1 MGNRPLYAVITA
13 RASASEQIQLL
24 EGIIA
29 SAFDKDIDIAVIS
42 NIYNASE
49 YNDIIALEN
58 RIYSLICSRRPD
70 GIIITYDSFI
80 NPKLRKYV
88 TELADMKSIPVI
100 SIGSDCGKYPFVT
113 NDTSADI
120 KKITD
125 HLIEKHGFS
134 VIDILTGPQDSAEAA
149 ARVGGYKKSMSE
161 HGLTVEDDNIIW
173 GDFWTG
179 SGERTAKEYISRKRR
194 MPQAVVCANDYMAYS
209 LCDTLIRNGIKI
221 PDDVSVT
228 GYEYVGGRLDHYP
241 VLSTFCRNRKAIG
254 SEAVRRLNELV
265 SGKNAGPAT
274 DLSGYPVPGNTCPC
288 GADPIMMAE
297 ETEKLKDHKFYSSL
311 NDTGML
317 EQYLTK
323 TGSISDFISAL
334 QNHTY
339 LVPDVSGM
347 YLCLYED
354 WCISRDAVSSGHRDN
369 SEMICYTI
377 TDKYADNS
385 VPVRFSS
392 SVIYPDELSVTEK
405 QQSYFCFPLYFMD
418 EYFGYIIVR
427 YDKVVS
433 FGEYLMNWIKIVSN
447 SLEFLRMKNDID
459 YLMRCQNLSQYR
471 DSFTGLGNREGF
483 LNETAIALRNA
494 DQAGMCMMIHIRF
507 LINETETVAGS
518 VMLEEHN
525 RLIKEAGKII
535 LQMDSEKRKI
545 CARTGTDSF
554 SIFIPESDIDSEI
567 YENERIRAYMY
578 GVFRQLGLYGEDM
591 MIIGMRSEKT
601 VDADCRKMLE
611 HFEEKAQETAD
622 EIKKK
627 LYDEEYI
634 SFRELRKS
642 VFCCPE
648 RSFTADEACR
658 SFLLSSGHFRVLYKK
673 IFNVSFHQDCI
684 AMKILMA
691 KNLLV
696 STRMNISAVS
706 EKCSFD
712 NEKYFMRQFRLVS
725 GYTPNQYREMFR

>member
-1 MGNRPLYAVITA
+1 MGHRPVYTVITA
-13 RASASEQIQLL
+13 RASAPEQIQLL
-24 EGIIA
+24 EGIISA
-29 SAFDKDIDIAVIS
+29 AFDSDTDIAVVS

-49 YNDIIALEN
+49 YNDNITLEN
-58 RIYSLICSRRPD
+58 RIYSLICSDRPD
-70 GIIITYDSFI
+70 GIIITYDSFM
-80 NPKLRKYV
+80 NPNLRKYV
-88 TELADMKSIPVI
+88 TELAGMNSIPVI
-100 SIGSDCGKYPFVT
+100 SIGSDTGHYPSVT
-113 NDTSADI
+113 NDTSEDI
-120 KKITD
+120 RAVTD
-125 HLIEKHGFS
+125 HLIEEHGFS
-134 VIDILTGPQDSAEAA
+134 VIDILTGPQDSTEAA
-149 ARVGGYKKSMSE
+149 ARVCGYKKSMSE
-161 HGLTVEDDNIIW
+161 HGLSFGDDNIIW

-179 SGERTAKEYISRKRR
+179 SGERTAQEYISGKRR
-194 MPQAVVCANDYMAYS
+194 LPQAVVCANDYMAFS
-209 LCDTLIRNGIKI
+209 LCDTFVKNGIKI
-221 PDDVSVT
+221 PDDISVT

-265 SGKNAGPAT
+265 SGKSTGSPM
-274 DLSGYPVPGNTCPC
+274 DLSGYHVPGNTCPC
-288 GADPIMMAE
+288 GADPLMMAE
-297 ETEKLKDHKFYSSL
+297 ETEKLKDHKYYSSL

-323 TGSISDFISAL
+323 TGSIFDFISAL

-354 WCISRDAVSSGHRDN
+354 WCISRDAVSPGQRDN
-369 SEMICYTI
+369 SELLCYTI
-377 TDKYADNS
+377 TDKYADHS
-385 VPVRFSS
+385 GPVRFRSS
-392 SVIYPDELSVTEK
+392 DIYPDELSVKEK
-405 QQSYFCFPLYFMD
+405 PEAYFCFPLYFMD

-427 YDKVVS
+427 YDKVVK

-459 YLMRCQNLSQYR
+459 YLMRCQNLSQYS
-471 DSFTGLGNREGF
+471 DSFTGLKNREGF

-494 DQAGMCMMIHIRF
+494 DQSGMCLMIHIRF
-507 LINETETVAGS
+507 LLNETEIAPGS
-518 VMLEEHN
+518 GMLEEHN

-535 LQMDSEKRKI
+535 RQMDSEKRKI

-554 SIFIPESDIDSEI
+554 SIFIPDSDIDSGQ
-567 YENERIRAYMY
+567 YEKERISAYMY
-578 GVFRQLGLYGEDM
+578 GVFRQLGMYGEDM
-591 MIIGMRSEKT
+591 MIMDMRSEKT
-601 VDADCRKMLE
+601 VAADCRSMLE
-611 HFEEKAQETAD
+611 YFEEKTQKTAD

-627 LYDEEYI
+627 LNNEEYI
-634 SFRELRKS
+634 SFRDLRRS

-648 RSFTADEACR
+648 RSLTADEACR